1 MFKKPMTLFLFTLLF
16 LFSSVLSAQGKK
28 EAEPEIRALNKKEI
42 SAKNVPAVEKL
53 TAEDARRRYLEIR
66 ESARREIRSGDGV
79 IHIYLLAEEM
89 MDEVVSKLVELNVN
103 AISPIAIRPISLTSN
118 LNKQFGDFV
127 EATLVTNIANNT
139 DMIVKRCA
147 ACGAMRSRIEDGQWT
162 ITLGITSQED
172 LRREAKRLGVKAFL
186 DIKFSYFPG
195 ANVVAMNVEITRADD
210 GAILWTDTYRSDAT
224 TASILRSGDRVIS
237 RAERMKELERKI
249 DARPYYGHM
258 LYVGASFIPFDGP
271 SGGIGG
277 ASMGYR
283 LYERFGEDRRWT
295 YGIGAEG
302 FANFSDANPLLGSF
316 VGMTLQWEILEPN
329 LNSPTYR
336 TGPTVSGFFAGSEG
350 NSVALEWGFD
360 VTLQFRLGLGAS
372 IMYFNPV
379 EFAGGDLGGLGY
391 KLRASFNW

>member
-1 MFKKPMTLFLFTLLF
+1 MFKKPLNSLLFILLF
-16 LFSSVLSAQGKK
+16 LFSGVLSAQEKS
-28 EAEPEIRALNKKEI
+28 EAEPVINRLDKKEG
-42 SAKNVPAVEKL
+42 SANNKAAVKEV
-53 TAEDARRRYLEIR
+53 TAQDTRQRYLEIR
-66 ESARREIRSGDGV
+66 ESAKREIRTGDGV
-79 IHIYLLAEEM
+79 VHIYLLAEEM
-89 MDEVVSKLVELNVN
+89 MDEIVSKLVELNVK

-118 LNKQFGDFV
+118 LNQQFGDFV

-139 DMIVKRCA
+139 DMVVKRCA
-147 ACGAMRSRIEDGQWT
+147 ACGAMRSRIENGQWVV
-162 ITLGITSQED
+162 TLGITSQED

-258 LYVGASFIPFDGP
+258 LYVGAAFIPFDGP
-271 SGGIGG
+271 EGGIGG

-295 YGIGAEG
+295 FGIGAEG

-336 TGPTVSGFFAGSEG
+336 TGPTISGFFAGSEG